1 MKKITD
7 IGWES
12 KEQENRKAKEN
23 YCLFW

>member
-23 YCLFW
+23 YYLFW